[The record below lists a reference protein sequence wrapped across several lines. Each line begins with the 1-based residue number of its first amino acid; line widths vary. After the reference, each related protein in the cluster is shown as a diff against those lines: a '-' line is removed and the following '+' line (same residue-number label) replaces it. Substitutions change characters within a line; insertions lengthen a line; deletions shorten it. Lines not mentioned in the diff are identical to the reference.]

1 LTEAK
6 GLRAPTGQS
15 RNVLINQG
23 VIDRAV
29 KAQRAEKKPA
39 RRVLVDDACPGL
51 RLVLNPGGSSAWTY
65 IYRPRGTDAD
75 GKRLPQRTM
84 ALGDL
89 TTLTPVGA
97 RASAEAA
104 KAAVRNGKDPAAERK
119 AVVEAERLAR
129 LRQLTVGEAAKHYK
143 AAALSGG
150 TLHHEREA
158 SHLALAIGSEGMDVA
173 DTPLTDLTR
182 ADVFRLLNRHT
193 GHPGVARHRFGALSR
208 CLDWHVE
215 HDALSVNP
223 CSLVGRKY
231 RPKRPKPR
239 QRVYT
244 ATEMQTLWQ
253 VAEKL
258 DETDRD
264 YLRLMML
271 MPLRRHECSDL
282 TSGNLDKGRGAIVL
296 HGVLTKNGDAF
307 TLPLPPVALAI
318 VERRIAALGRGG
330 KGRLFQFNS
339 TGEAMNAWGH
349 LIDRVEAASGIE
361 EFKWHD
367 LRRTFMTELAEHNIG
382 NADTLDAC
390 LNHRQS
396 ATRSGVRA
404 AYNHAT
410 LTTQKV
416 SIMNAWGDLVARAVV
431 SGTWP
436 RETKSTD
443 KVVPMLRAAAE

>member
-1 LTEAK
+1 VTKAQ
-6 GLRAPTGQS
+6 GLRPKSGQS

-29 KAQRAEKKPA
+29 KAQRAQNEPT
-39 RRVLVDDACPGL
+39 RRILVDAACPGL

-65 IYRPRGTDAD
+65 AYRPRGRDAD
-75 GKRLPQRTM
+75 GRRLPQRTM
-84 ALGDL
+84 NLGDL
-89 TTLTPVGA
+89 TTLTP
-97 RASAEAA
+97 AEARTAAEVA
-104 KAAVRNGKDPAAERK
+104 KAAVRNGKDPAAERR
-119 AVVEAERLAR
+119 ATLDAERLAR
-129 LRQLTVGEAAKHYK
+129 LRQVTVSEAAEQYK
-143 AAALSGG
+143 AAALSAG

-158 SHLALAIGSEGMDVA
+158 SHLALATAEMNVA
-173 DTPLTDLTR
+173 ITPLPDLER
-182 ADVFRLLNRHT
+182 ADVYRLLDKHV

-215 HDALSVNP
+215 RGALSVNP

-244 ATEMQTLWQ
+244 AAEMQTLWQ
-253 VAEKL
+253 AAEKL
-258 DETDRD
+258 DDTDRD

-271 MPLRRHECSDL
+271 MPFRRHECSEL
-282 TSGNLDKGRGAIVL
+282 TPGNLDKGRGAIVL

-307 TLPLPPVALAI
+307 TLPLPTAALEI
-318 VERRIAALGRGG
+318 VERRITALRRGG

-339 TGEAMNAWGH
+339 TGGSMNAWDH
-349 LIDRVEAASGIE
+349 LVDRIEDTSGIE

-367 LRRTFMTELAEHNIG
+367 MRRTFMTELAEHDIG
-382 NADTLDAC
+382 SIETVDAC

-404 AYNHAT
+404 AYNHAS
-410 LTTQKV
+410 LTAQKV
-416 SIMNAWGDLVARAVV
+416 SVMDAWGELVAHAAEQ
-431 SGTWP
+431 GAWP
-436 RETKSTD
+436 REAKASGN
-443 KVVPMLRAAAE
+443 VISLRTAAAAE